1 MACFLLLLKG
11 FPALHT
17 GSVAMLGSLADTG
30 LDLLASLVTLYGVRL
45 AATPADHDHRF
56 GHGKAEALA
65 ALFQVA
71 LIPASAIGIA
81 WRAIEARSEERR
93 VGKGCVSPCG
103 SRWTPS
109 HYKKKHTR
117 KETNE

>member
-11 FPALHT
+11 FAAWHT

-45 AATPADHDHRF
+45 AATPADPDHRF

-71 LIPASAIGIA
+71 LITASAIGIA
-81 WRAIEARSEERR
+81 RRAIEALTNSEERR
-93 VGKGCVSPCG
+93 GGKECV
-103 SRWTPS
+103 
-109 HYKKKHTR
+109 
-117 KETNE
+117 